1 MQLDRIRQLSAYE
14 PGTSMGKISP
24 VEGSSACGKA
34 LKCPSVITKS
44 LHGKV
49 LIILRKT
56 VVTICRE
63 G

>member
-1 MQLDRIRQLSAYE
+1 MQLDRIRQLSAYK
-14 PGTSMGKISP
+14 PGAGMGKISP
-24 VEGSSACGKA
+24 VEGPSACGKT
-34 LKCPSVITKS
+34 LQRPSIITKS

-56 VVTICRE
+56 VVTICRK

>member
-1 MQLDRIRQLSAYE
+1 
-14 PGTSMGKISP
+14 MGKDSP
-24 VEGSSACGKA
+24 VEGPSACGKA
-34 LKCPSVITKS
+34 LHPFVITKS
-44 LHGKV
+44 LHGKA